1 MPLLLLYWSMGFG
14 TLVWIATVVREAEH
28 KTQIRAHLIEW
39 SGYNNTL
46 LSSFSSKEQMD
57 FGRVI
62 EMDLFDVGCQ

>member
-1 MPLLLLYWSMGFG
+1 M
-14 TLVWIATVVREAEH
+14 WIATVVREAEH

-39 SGYNNTL
+39 SDYNNTL